1 MEYSGMVVDTSI
13 FIDYLRKKN
22 KKNSSLFKL
31 PDDKILYV
39 SVITVFELFLGATN
53 EQKWQ
58 DVVLLTNDL
67 NILPVTVDISKKAA
81 KIFQDLKKRNKIID
95 FRDILIGATA
105 ITNNL
110 PVVTHNIKHF
120 ERITG
125 LEVL

>member
-22 KKNSSLFKL
+22 KENSSLFKL
-31 PDDKILYV
+31 PDKKVLYV

-125 LEVL
+125 LEIL